1 MGPKTSIGEGLWVGG
16 KGEGKGMRL
25 TNPSKWEKCVMV
37 GGGGDVW
44 VTPWDTVGHLLPPV
58 PDLWVFGEGG
68 GRTRLQYQ

>member
-1 MGPKTSIGEGLWVGG
+1 MG
-16 KGEGKGMRL
+16 L

-44 VTPWDTVGHLLPPV
+44 VTPWDTVRHLLPPV

-68 GRTRLQYQ
+68 CRTRLQYQ